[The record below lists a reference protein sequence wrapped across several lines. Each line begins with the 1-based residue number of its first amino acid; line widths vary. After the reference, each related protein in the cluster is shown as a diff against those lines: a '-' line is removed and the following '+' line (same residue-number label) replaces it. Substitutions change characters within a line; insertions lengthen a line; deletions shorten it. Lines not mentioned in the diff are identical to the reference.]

1 LDQSLLTIFGA
12 RDHPFAFAVESDA
25 SDIASMTFE
34 REDSSRICR
43 SDIVKLH
50 SVVAGGCQKALIW

>member
-1 LDQSLLTIFGA
+1 LLTILRA

-25 SDIASMTFE
+25 SNIASVTFE
-34 REDSSRICR
+34 REDSGRICR

-50 SVVAGGCQKALIW
+50 SMVAGGGQKALIW